1 MIDIAVIGAGPAGY
15 SAAITARKR
24 DQSVV
29 VIGQNT
35 GWLARAEHV
44 ANYPGLPDISGRD
57 LLSAMANQAQALGA
71 ELRPGVVH
79 QVIAMGD
86 SFALSLGADFIEA
99 RRVILCTGAKQPK
112 LLPGENEL
120 LGRGVSYC
128 GTCDGMLY
136 RGRRVAVIAQ
146 GPEAVSEANFLAG
159 LCREV
164 VYFGKPEDA
173 LDPRIVVSGQKPEA
187 ILGEASVSGLR
198 AGGEDLPF
206 DGVFIFREAAA
217 LSALLPGLEM
227 DGAFIRVDRRMQ
239 TNLPGV
245 FAAGDCTGLP
255 LQVAKAVGEGCV
267 AAISA
272 ATALVARAVG
282 TVRITQHPFLKLRP
296 IPLVINSRS
305 IFCRP
310 KAVLRRAVS
319 RICPAGKTARPVT
332 ACRVSRR
339 ITCRQT
345 CFRRF
350 AAGTPVPEPHRCL
363 PVFDCRPPDAPAVGV
378 IKIDKRRRI
387 DFQPL
392 SRNKRLHFRRRRPL
406 KNWQRN
412 FPFRK

>member
-71 ELRPGVVH
+71 ALRPGVVH

-146 GPEAVSEANFLAG
+146 GPEAVSEPISSPGSAA
-159 LCREV
+159 RSSISASRRTRST
-164 VYFGKPEDA
+164 P
-173 LDPRIVVSGQKPEA
+173 VSSSAAKSRRRFWA
-187 ILGEASVSGLR
+187 R
-198 AGGEDLPF
+198 LPF
-206 DGVFIFREAAA
+206 PAFA
-217 LSALLPGLEM
+217 PG
-227 DGAFIRVDRRMQ
+227 
-239 TNLPGV
+239 
-245 FAAGDCTGLP
+245 
-255 LQVAKAVGEGCV
+255 AK
-267 AAISA
+267 
-272 ATALVARAVG
+272 T
-282 TVRITQHPFLKLRP
+282 
-296 IPLVINSRS
+296 
-305 IFCRP
+305 CR
-310 KAVLRRAVS
+310 L
-319 RICPAGKTARPVT
+319 T
-332 ACRVSRR
+332 ACSSS
-339 ITCRQT
+339 
-345 CFRRF
+345 
-350 AAGTPVPEPHRCL
+350 A
-363 PVFDCRPPDAPAVGV
+363 
-378 IKIDKRRRI
+378 
-387 DFQPL
+387 
-392 SRNKRLHFRRRRPL
+392 RRRRSPRCCRGL
-406 KNWQRN
+406 RWTAHSSA
-412 FPFRK
+412 